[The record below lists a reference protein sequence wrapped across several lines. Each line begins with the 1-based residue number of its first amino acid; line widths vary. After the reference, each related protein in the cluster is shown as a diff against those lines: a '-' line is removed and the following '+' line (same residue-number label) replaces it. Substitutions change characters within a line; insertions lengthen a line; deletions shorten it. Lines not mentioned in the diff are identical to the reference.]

1 MKINLN
7 VTPSDKY
14 GSRNVL
20 RRKLFQNHKKKFKI
34 KKTFQNRKKVKIV
47 KKISKS
53 RKRFQNGK
61 NFFLKLEKLFFKI
74 GKTFSK
80 SGNFIDI
87 TIFFFQTEKNI
98 DILHHCDTI
107 FSIRSAA

>member
-1 MKINLN
+1 MLLQVINMEAETCYEENFFKI
-7 VTPSDKY
+7 T
-14 GSRNVL
+14 
-20 RRKLFQNHKKKFKI
+20 KKKFKI

-87 TIFFFQTEKNI
+87 TIFFFSNREKY
-98 DILHHCDTI
+98 
-107 FSIRSAA
+107 